1 VDIDM
6 VNENRMAKTF
16 MDLVKIDS
24 VSREEGRLA
33 AYLQDLLRSMGART
47 VMDDSAAQTGSDTG
61 NLIARLDGSNTVP
74 PLLFSAHMDTVEPG
88 RGIQPILEKG
98 CITSDGTTILGADDK
113 SAIAILL
120 EALSVLKESGKPHPP
135 LEFVFSTCEEIG
147 LLGAKNLDWS
157 LISARMGYVLDTRD
171 PAGLVTRAPSA
182 NRLKFT
188 VLGRDAHAGSAPEKG
203 INAILIAA
211 QAIATLDLGRVDLE
225 TTCNLGVIH
234 GGDATNIIPKRVE
247 VDGEVRSH
255 DETKL
260 AAVTQRMVDAFQKA
274 VADYPE
280 RGEDGR
286 PDVRIDVHPD
296 FKRTLIPENHPVVRM
311 AFDAARRLKRTIS
324 LQTAGGGSDANVFFQ
339 KGIFT
344 GVLGTGM
351 TDVHSVREH
360 VSLQDMVQACEMV
373 LELMAVYDANAAQY
387 QP

>member
-1 VDIDM
+1 M

-61 NLIARLDGSNTVP
+61 NLIACLDGSNTAP

-88 RGIQPILEKG
+88 RGIQPILENG

-120 EALSVLKESGKPHPP
+120 EALSVLKESGRPHPP

-255 DETKL
+255 DDTKL

-274 VADYPE
+274 VADYPD

-286 PDVRIDVHPD
+286 PDVRIDIHPD

-311 AFDAARRLKRTIS
+311 AFDAAQRLKRTIS

-373 LELMAVYDANAAQY
+373 LELMAVYDANAAKY
-387 QP
+387 QS

>member
-1 VDIDM
+1 
-6 VNENRMAKTF
+6 MAKTF

-33 AYLQDLLRSMGART
+33 AYLQDLLRSIGART
-47 VMDDSAAQTGSDTG
+47 VMDDSADRTGSDTG
-61 NLIARLDGSNTVP
+61 NLIARLDGSNTAP

-88 RGIQPILEKG
+88 RGIQPILENG

-120 EALSVLKESGKPHPP
+120 EALSVLKESGRPHPS

-211 QAIATLDLGRVDLE
+211 QAIATLDLGRVDPE

-311 AFDAARRLKRTIS
+311 AFDAAQRLKRTIS

>member
-1 VDIDM
+1 M

-47 VMDDSAAQTGSDTG
+47 VMDDSAARTGSDTG

-88 RGIQPILEKG
+88 RGIQPILENG

-120 EALSVLKESGKPHPP
+120 EALSVLKESGRPHPP

-255 DETKL
+255 DDTKL

-274 VADYPE
+274 VADYPD

-286 PDVRIDVHPD
+286 PDVRIDIHPD

-311 AFDAARRLKRTIS
+311 AFDAAQRLKRTIS

-373 LELMAVYDANAAQY
+373 LELMAVYDANAAKY
-387 QP
+387 QS